1 MLTTL
6 HRLMSTS
13 SALRNRVI
21 GVYVFLALFN
31 LVAWGLALGASA
43 AYPILLPTAFL
54 AYTFGLRHAVD
65 ADHIAAIDNST
76 RKLMQD
82 GQRPVAVGTFFSL
95 GHSTV
100 VVALTVL
107 VAVSAGVISD
117 IPAAQQVG
125 GLIGTAVSGTFLL
138 VIGFINLVVLRDI
151 WKMFRAV
158 SAGGDYSEESLE
170 DYLAN
175 RGLLARMLRPAMRL
189 IRKSWH
195 MYPLGFLFGLGFDTA
210 SEVALL
216 GLAATSGA
224 GHIPVA
230 LILILPALFAAGM
243 CTIDSTDGI
252 LMLGAYGWA
261 YVKPI
266 RKLYYNLNITLVS
279 VIIAFVIGGIE
290 ILSIVANRFGLTG
303 GIWDVVTGLDFGLIG
318 IAIIVVFL
326 ASWGVSTLVYR
337 WKGYDDLLPIP
348 AVRRGG
354 LRSRRRMTAPHGD
367 RDGAALPAAGAHH
380 GGRAGQPGHI
390 RPMIDSAT
398 RRRYRARRES
408 GSPRWAVRTGSA
420 PVVGERRRR
429 LSSRSPAKV
438 RPPAPLS
445 GLAVL
450 DVRREGTRA
459 RPPVDPE

>member
-6 HRLMSTS
+6 RRLLGTS
-13 SALRNRVI
+13 SRLRNRVI
-21 GVYVFLALFN
+21 GVYAFLALFN
-31 LVAWGLALGASA
+31 IVAWGLALGASA

-82 GQRPVAVGTFFSL
+82 GQRPVGVGLFFSL
-95 GHSTV
+95 GHSTI

-107 VAVSAGVISD
+107 VAISAGIISA
-117 IPAAQQVG
+117 IPSLQQVG

-138 VIGFINLVVLRDI
+138 VIGAINLVVLVDI
-151 WKMFRAV
+151 YKMFREV
-158 SAGGDYSEESLE
+158 RTGGSYSEESLE
-170 DYLAN
+170 DFLNN
-175 RGLLARMLRPAMRL
+175 RGLLARLLRPALRL

-195 MYPLGFLFGLGFDTA
+195 MYPLGILFGLGFDTA

-230 LILILPALFAAGM
+230 FILILPALFAAGM
-243 CTIDSTDGI
+243 CTIDATDGI

-290 ILSIVANRFGLTG
+290 ILSIIANHFGLSG
-303 GIWDVVTGLDFGLIG
+303 GIWNLVTGLDFGFIG
-318 IAIIVVFL
+318 VAIIAVFIG
-326 ASWGVSTLVYR
+326 SWGISTLIYR
-337 WKGYDDLLPIP
+337 WKGYDNLLVTHAGGGSDLE
-348 AVRRGG
+348 RE
-354 LRSRRRMTAPHGD
+354 
-367 RDGAALPAAGAHH
+367 AA
-380 GGRAGQPGHI
+380 
-390 RPMIDSAT
+390 
-398 RRRYRARRES
+398 
-408 GSPRWAVRTGSA
+408 
-420 PVVGERRRR
+420 
-429 LSSRSPAKV
+429 
-438 RPPAPLS
+438 
-445 GLAVL
+445 
-450 DVRREGTRA
+450 
-459 RPPVDPE
+459 